1 MTAPL
6 RPMNLGEIL
15 DRTFQIYRARFFAF
29 IVVAAIPVLAM
40 EMIQAVDS
48 TWLHMYSL
56 VHPFRQPGI
65 FLWRFAVGLAY
76 FHVSGIFGILV
87 EPAFVKL
94 TSRSILGGK
103 SSIVSSLQFAATR
116 WRSYLWIASLKMS
129 AILVA
134 PELVATGVALGAG
147 VIVNAAGGFDG
158 ETRWPAL
165 LIVALWALVGGGL
178 FLWSGACMSL
188 AIPGAALEDLAGLAS
203 LRRSWNLSKGA
214 RSRIWFTWL
223 AINLSLWVLTYA
235 LEFLLGQ
242 SMYFVGNALHIA
254 YAMKHLYAPAVYV
267 LATAIYFVLGPI
279 YPIAVTLIY
288 YDKRIR
294 HEGFDIERMME
305 SAGMNAPAIST
316 GNEEPIATANATDE
330 EAHS

>member
-15 DRTFQIYRARFFAF
+15 DRSLQIYRSKF
-29 IVVAAIPVLAM
+29 IVFLVVAAIPVLAM
-40 EMIQAVDS
+40 ELIQAVDN

-76 FHVSGIFGILV
+76 FHVSGIFGILI

-94 TSRSILGGK
+94 TSRSILGGEC
-103 SSIVSSLQFAATR
+103 SIVSSLRFAAAR
-116 WRSYLWIASLKMS
+116 WRSYLWIAFLKMS

-134 PELVATGVALGAG
+134 PELVATGLALGAG

-158 ETRWPAL
+158 DARWPAL

-178 FLWSGACMSL
+178 FLWSGACLSL
-188 AIPGAALEDLAGLAS
+188 AIPAAALEDLAGLAS
-203 LRRSWNLSKGA
+203 LRRSWDLSKGT
-214 RSRIWFTWL
+214 RKRIWFAWL
-223 AINLSLWVLTYA
+223 TIYLSLWVLAYGM
-235 LEFLLGQ
+235 EFLLGQ
-242 SMYFVGNALHIA
+242 TMYFVGSVLHIA
-254 YAMKHLYAPAVYV
+254 GAMRHLYAPAVYILV
-267 LATAIYFVLGPI
+267 TTIYALLGPI

-288 YDKRIR
+288 YDQRIR
-294 HEGFDIERMME
+294 REGYDIERMME
-305 SAGMNAPAIST
+305 SAGMNTPATLPGSE
-316 GNEEPIATANATDE
+316 GPTALAAAE
-330 EAHS
+330 AAHS